1 MVDVFVSYKAE
12 DRRRVAPLV
21 KALEADGLSV
31 WWDAHIG
38 GGVDWRESIEE
49 HLDLAKCVIVVWS
62 KRSIAPEG
70 RFVRDE
76 ASRAQRHRTYLPVRI
91 DKVDPPLGFG
101 ETQAISL
108 TGWSGN
114 PADERYKVVLEAV
127 KAIVAGEHPA
137 QRRRSSRSPSVN
149 RRAVVAGGGAVVVA
163 AAGGWFFLRSTA
175 AGAVNSIAV
184 LPFANLSGDP
194 SQSYFS
200 DGIAEEL
207 RSALARIPK
216 MKVMART
223 SSEKVR
229 DDDIQTA
236 ARKLDVNHILTGSV
250 RKSPSTIRI
259 STQLVDGETA
269 LERWSQDYDRPAG
282 DVLDVQT
289 DIAAKVASALSL
301 ELGTDTGTL
310 TAGQTRNPDAQDLYL
325 RAKASWLDNP
335 SAEGFRGAFSLF
347 DEAIKLDPNF
357 AEARAQKA
365 IAVLVFTQTFAA
377 GSARYAHD
385 VGAAE
390 AEAKQALKIAP
401 GLQSGHVALALARSG
416 KLDFKGALA
425 GYRDAFSKESRVTDN
440 IAEYSR
446 FLSQIGLSSEGF
458 EWADRGI
465 SADPLNPRA
474 HQSKVWAFYC
484 ARRYGQ
490 SVSTARELLQWSPRR
505 QTTLSRL
512 GDSLLLLGKLEEA
525 RSAYAQ
531 CEPDYP
537 GRLVGAAMLAAR
549 TGNRSAS
556 DQALARLNQLYGDT
570 SSYRVAGIRA
580 QRGEKDLAFGA
591 LSRAVRVHDP
601 GIAMMPTDPFVDPL
615 RNDQRFKDLV
625 ARLDFPQA

>member
-21 KALEADGLSV
+21 KALETDGLSV
-31 WWDAHIG
+31 WWDAHISG
-38 GGVDWRESIEE
+38 GADWRDSIEE
-49 HLDLAKCVIVVWS
+49 NLDRAKCVIVVWS

-76 ASRAQRHRTYLPVRI
+76 ATRAQRRRAYLPVRI
-91 DKVDPPLGFG
+91 DKVDLPLGFG

-114 PADERYKVVLEAV
+114 PADERYKAVLEAV
-127 KAIVAGEHPA
+127 TAIVAGEHRS
-137 QRRRSSRSPSVN
+137 QRVPSTRAPSVS
-149 RRAVVAGGGAVVVA
+149 RRAIVAGGGAVVIA

-269 LERWSQDYDRPAG
+269 LERWSEDYDRPAG

-301 ELGTDTGTL
+301 ELGSETDTL
-310 TAGQTRNPDAQDLYL
+310 TAGQTRNSEARDLYL
-325 RAKASWLDNP
+325 KAKANWLENP
-335 SAEGFRGAFSLF
+335 SAEGFREALGQF

-365 IAVLVFTQTFAA
+365 IALLVFTQTFAA
-377 GSARYAHD
+377 GSEGYARD
-385 VGAAE
+385 IGAAE
-390 AEAKQALKIAP
+390 AEAKQALTIAP

-425 GYRDAFSKESRVTDN
+425 GYREAFPKGSRVTDN

-484 ARRYGQ
+484 AHRYDET
-490 SVSTARELLQWSPRR
+490 VNAARDLLQWSPRR

-512 GDSLLLLGKLEEA
+512 GDSLLQLGKLEEA
-525 RSAYAQ
+525 RAAYAQ

-549 TGNRSAS
+549 TGNSSAS
-556 DQALARLNQLYGDT
+556 DQALARLMKLYGDT
-570 SSYRVAGIRA
+570 SSYRVAGIHA
-580 QRGEKDLAFGA
+580 QRGKNGHAFGA
-591 LSRAVRVHDP
+591 LARAVKIRDP
-601 GIAMMPTDPFVDPL
+601 GIAMMPTDPFIDPL
-615 RNDQRFKDLV
+615 RDDPRFKDLA